1 MEGEQDMKAAWKM
14 VIFMTLILMVGFSIA
29 TSANHFPGSIN
40 DGSFAYKLKSA
51 DIYVEKLFRDVYNRL
66 N

>member
-1 MEGEQDMKAAWKM
+1 
-14 VIFMTLILMVGFSIA
+14 MTLILMVGFSIA
-29 TSANHFPGSIN
+29 TSANHFPGAVN

-51 DIYVEKLFRDVYNRL
+51 DIYVEKLFRDVYNRF